1 MFKYLLLVAFLFFS
15 SPCFSQDAL
24 AELYSHLKHNEPDSI
39 RVKSLYNIAKYLYE
53 HHTSPADLDSCIYY
67 MQKTMVLARAQ
78 HQEAR
83 VPILS
88 YSIGA
93 VYLLK
98 GDTINGEKY
107 CAAAAAYYHSKHDTY
122 HESRIWRSFGDAVWR
137 TKVNKAPAAAQLLV
151 NLSEK
156 YYLLARR
163 ALSNEKDINIVI
175 KALAEN
181 AQSYA
186 FIGARNR
193 SKKMCIDLIQKYDE
207 TSLINVD
214 FVYPYLSQLYRNEG
228 DSDSSVYYMI
238 RCIKRIDRLKDT
250 VNTQVA
256 YGELALVY
264 QELGQTESSIVW
276 YKKTLQLREKIP
288 NIPQEYLYRTAGFI
302 VQGLVKQGKAA
313 EGLKFISDLE
323 KRKPPID
330 DNGRAM
336 VTQVEAYCYNGLK
349 QYDKAERLF
358 HKMMKLL
365 ANNKSYLINFA
376 KYDIGEFYVRQKKYD
391 SAAVYLEVFKTVSY
405 NVSKTRDV
413 EYLFFKIDSAQGRT
427 LSALQHFQRFK
438 LLNDS
443 IFNTA
448 KNGQIQELQIKYA
461 TEQKENDIR
470 SLKKEQ
476 QSQYQQVKQANNV
489 RNLMFLGIGLLLVVI
504 GLLYKS
510 YRINQKKTKEIDLK
524 NASLHKLVIEKD
536 SLLEEKQW
544 LMKEIHHRVKNN
556 LQIVMGLLQ
565 RQSSFVNNEEA
576 LNAIRDSEHRM
587 HSIALIH
594 QKLYQSESFA
604 MVSMS
609 DYIDEMTGY
618 LRESFDLGTRIS
630 FEREVDDID
639 LELNTA
645 VPLGLI
651 LNEAITNA
659 IKYAFATHEKGCIR
673 VSLNQI
679 GANSY
684 MLQIADNGRGLPAEF
699 DIKKTNSMGFNLMRG
714 LSKQVGGSLEVTGD
728 SGVCVVINFATTQK
742 DREA

>member
-1 MFKYLLLVAFLFFS
+1 MFKYLLLVAFLFFFK
-15 SPCFSQDAL
+15 PCFSQDAL
-24 AELYSHLKHNEPDSI
+24 AELYGHLKHNEPDSI
-39 RVKSLYNIAKYLYE
+39 RMKSLYNIAKYYFE
-53 HHTSPADLDSCIYY
+53 HHDSQGELDRCNYY
-67 MQKTMVLARAQ
+67 AQKTMTLARAL
-78 HQEAR
+78 HNDAKII
-83 VPILS
+83 VLN
-88 YSIGA
+88 YAIGA

-98 GDTINGEKY
+98 NDTVKGEKY
-107 CAAAAAYYHSKHDTY
+107 YGLSAAYYRNKHDNY
-122 HESRIWRSFGDAVWR
+122 NESRVWRSLGDAVWKMR
-137 TKVNKAPAAAQLLV
+137 VNKSPAEAQQLA

-156 YYLLARR
+156 YYVMARHVV
-163 ALSNEKDINIVI
+163 SGEKDIDLVI

-186 FIGARNR
+186 MNGNRNR
-193 SKKMCIDLIQKYDE
+193 SKRMCIDLIQKYDE

-214 FVYPYLSQLYRNEG
+214 FVYPFLSQLYRNEG
-228 DSDSSVYYMI
+228 NSDSSVYYMI
-238 RCIKRIDRLKDT
+238 KCIKRINKLKDT

-264 QELGQTESSIVW
+264 QELGQTESSIIW

-313 EGLKFISDLE
+313 EGLRFITDLE

-349 QYDKAERLF
+349 QYDRAERLF

-365 ANNKSYLINFA
+365 ANNKSYLVNFA
-376 KYDIGEFYVRQKKYD
+376 RYDIGEFYVQQKKYD
-391 SAAVYLEVFKTVSY
+391 SAAVYLEIFKTVNY

-438 LLNDS
+438 QLNDS

-461 TEQKENDIR
+461 TEQKENDIT

-476 QSQYQQVKQANNV
+476 QSQVEKIKQANNI
-489 RNLMFLGIGLLLVVI
+489 RNLTFLGIGLLLVI
-504 GLLYKS
+504 MGLLYKS

-524 NASLHKLVIEKD
+524 NASLNKLVIEKD

-565 RQSSFVNNEEA
+565 RQSSFVNNKEA

-604 MVSMS
+604 MVGMG
-609 DYIDEMTGY
+609 DYIDEMIGY

-630 FEREVDDID
+630 FEREIDDID

-659 IKYAFATHEKGCIR
+659 IKYAFPTNEKGCIR
-673 VSLNQI
+673 VSLNQVD
-679 GANSY
+679 ANSY
-684 MLQIADNGRGLPAEF
+684 MLQIADNGRGLPAGF

-714 LSKQVGGSLEVTGD
+714 LSKQVGGTLEVAGD
-728 SGVCVVINFATTQK
+728 SGVCVVISFATTQK
-742 DREA
+742 DSEV